1 MSKEI
6 EEWRDIEGYEGLYQV
21 SDWGRVKSLDRVI
34 KVINILFGYQIR
46 HLKEKY
52 IKPKVNSNNRLQV
65 RLWKDGVKEQKQ
77 IHVIVA
83 EAFIPNPNG
92 YDVVHHIDHNPQNNR
107 ADNLIWMSK
116 EEHSAMHSTE
126 RCRDTFGKWLKN

>member
-1 MSKEI
+1 MEI
-6 EEWRDIEGYEGLYQV
+6 WKDIEGYEGIYQV
-21 SDWGRVKSLDRVI
+21 SNEGRVKSLARVI
-34 KVINILFGYQIR
+34 EVMNILFGSQIR

-65 RLWKDGVKEQKQ
+65 RLYKDGVKEEKQ

-92 YDVVHHIDHNPQNNR
+92 CDVVHHIDHNPLNNR
-107 ADNLIWMSK
+107 VENLVWMSK
-116 EEHSAMHSTE
+116 EEHSTMHSTE
-126 RCRDTFGKWLKN
+126 RCRDTFGRWIKN

>member
-1 MSKEI
+1 MEI
-6 EEWRDIEGYEGLYQV
+6 WRDIKGYEGLYQV
-21 SDWGRVKSLDRVI
+21 SNEGRVKSLERDIEVM
-34 KVINILFGYQIR
+34 NILFGSQIR

-65 RLWKDGVKEQKQ
+65 RLCKDGVKEQKQ

-83 EAFIPNPNG
+83 EAFIPNPNEC
-92 YDVVHHIDHNPQNNR
+92 DVVHHIDHNPQNNSV
-107 ADNLIWMSK
+107 DNLIWMSK

-126 RCRDTFGKWLKN
+126 RCRDTFGKWIKN

>member
-1 MSKEI
+1 MEI
-6 EEWRDIEGYEGLYQV
+6 WRDIKGYEGLYQV
-21 SDWGRVKSLDRVI
+21 SNYGRVKSLDRVI
-34 KVINILFGYQIR
+34 EVMNILFGSQIR

-65 RLWKDGVKEQKQ
+65 RLCKDGVKEQKQ

-92 YDVVHHIDHNPQNNR
+92 CDVVHHIDHNPLNNR
-107 ADNLIWMSK
+107 VENLVWMPK
-116 EEHSAMHSTE
+116 EEHSTMHSKE
-126 RCRDTFGKWLKN
+126 RCRDTFGRWIKN

>member
-1 MSKEI
+1 M

-21 SDWGRVKSLDRVI
+21 SNEGRVKSLERDIEVM
-34 KVINILFGYQIR
+34 NILFGSQIR

-52 IKPKVNSNNRLQV
+52 IKPKVNSSNRLQV

-83 EAFIPNPNG
+83 EAFIPNPNEC
-92 YDVVHHIDHNPQNNR
+92 DVVHHIDHNPQNNSV
-107 ADNLIWMSK
+107 DNLIWMTK

-126 RCRDTFGKWLKN
+126 RCRDTFGKWIKN

>member
-1 MSKEI
+1 M
-6 EEWRDIEGYEGLYQV
+6 EEWKDVIGYEGLYQV
-21 SDWGRVKSLDRVI
+21 SNEGRVRSLERDIEVM
-34 KVINILFGYQIR
+34 NILFGSQIR

-65 RLWKDGVKEQKQ
+65 RLCKDGVKEQKQ

-83 EAFIPNPNG
+83 EAFIPNPNEC
-92 YDVVHHIDHNPQNNR
+92 DVVHHIDRNPQNNSV
-107 ADNLIWMSK
+107 DNLIWMSK

-126 RCRDTFGKWLKN
+126 RCRDTFGKWIKN